1 MFPRNT
7 DEQVCLFEEF
17 NLKASIDYSGTLQAG
32 HYWAYIKDEDN
43 HGWLKYNF
51 DTHCYNPSQKK
62 SLSVLYLCVI
72 ISLCSMSLSALWSR
86 FVLVYIIFTCIYT
99 FFILHMMHN

>member
-17 NLKASIDYSGTLQAG
+17 NLKATIDHSGTLQGG
-32 HYWAYIKDEDN
+32 HYWAYIKDEGN

-62 SLSVLYLCVI
+62 SLSVLYLCH
-72 ISLCSMSLSALWSR
+72 C
-86 FVLVYIIFTCIYT
+86 FVVSFCIGIYNFYMYLY
-99 FFILHMMHN
+99 FFYLIHDAQLNILLHETK

>member
-17 NLKASIDYSGTLQAG
+17 ILKATIDHSGTLQAG
-32 HYWAYIKDEDN
+32 HYWAYIKDEGN

-62 SLSVLYLCVI
+62 ISICVIALWSLSVLL
-72 ISLCSMSLSALWSR
+72 
-86 FVLVYIIFTCIYT
+86 YIIFTCIYP
-99 FFILHMMHN
+99 FFI